1 MNRERGSGGGFEFG
15 SDSQARTPWLHSL
28 MVLVYLAAIA
38 AVAWPLAVWGLNSL
52 GEPVSLWFGVAWV
65 SATLLSHVWATPRI
79 SPWWAVPGALAVV
92 ITRLWWPV
100 PWWVALLGMLATALG
115 GFGVMGLRF
124 VLEQREFPWA
134 VLEARSPHPPAPEP
148 EPRIITVHH
157 GVRSPGSDR
166 DLAETRAAL
175 ASAGVLRL
183 PEPAPASDRAQEE
196 RMNWMDLEQF
206 VRAIDRG
213 EPADMR
219 HWVTD
224 PPRIMRS
231 GRPMTEGMWRR
242 FTKAVESV
250 GGAVR
255 AYRTAPLELC
265 MRPPEIL
272 YLLRERSKQ
281 G

>member
-1 MNRERGSGGGFEFG
+1 MNGGRGSGGGFEFG

-38 AVAWPLAVWGLNSL
+38 AVAWPLAVWGLNCAGAPL
-52 GEPVSLWFGVAWV
+52 PLWFGVGWASGALLVHLLV
-65 SATLLSHVWATPRI
+65 SARV
-79 SPWWAVPGALAVV
+79 SPWWALPGPLAVA
-92 ITRLWWPV
+92 ITHLWWPV
-100 PWWVALLGMLATALG
+100 PWWVAPLGALATAIG
-115 GFGVMGLRF
+115 GFGLMGLRF

-148 EPRIITVHH
+148 EARIITVHH
-157 GVRSPGSDR
+157 GVRSPGSAR
-166 DLAETRAAL
+166 DAAETRAAL

-183 PEPAPASDRAQEE
+183 PEPAEAGAAREE

-206 VRAIDRG
+206 VRALDRG